1 MISSCIEALAF
12 SFTLEELSLILGQ
25 SDKESEAESLALI
38 MRALIVNDPDLPP
51 ILPLSYILDL
61 FEDDFEIRDSI
72 CVFADPDFDV
82 MGKLIRLIWPLAP
95 SIEAP
100 LAVIELKVDEMYA
113 TGYDETSFETYR
125 DEERPIDAD
134 YIPTFMFDDDK
145 LPWGT
150 VTRDTKWMFIRL
162 ILPATPSASDLI
174 TFLRDFYE
182 DYPFITHTN
191 KSHVARVL
199 KDIA

>member
-51 ILPLSYILDL
+51 ILPMTYILDL
-61 FEDDFEIRDSI
+61 FEDDLEIRDSI

-113 TGYDETSFETYR
+113 TGYDETSFETYM

-134 YIPTFMFDDDK
+134 YIPTFMLDDDK

-150 VTRDTKWMFIRL
+150 VT
-162 ILPATPSASDLI
+162 
-174 TFLRDFYE
+174 
-182 DYPFITHTN
+182 
-191 KSHVARVL
+191 
-199 KDIA
+199 